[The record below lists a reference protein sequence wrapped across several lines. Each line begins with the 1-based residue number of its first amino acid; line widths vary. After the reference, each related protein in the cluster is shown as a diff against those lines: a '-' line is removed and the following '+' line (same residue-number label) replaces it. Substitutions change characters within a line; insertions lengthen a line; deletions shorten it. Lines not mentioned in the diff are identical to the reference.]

1 METRVKY
8 FRNYACEVRA
18 DQSEDHGHFIT
29 GKPIVFGA
37 STDIGGWYREII
49 EPGALNDTDLKDVR
63 FLVNHN
69 LSMIPLARSRNNN
82 ENSTMR
88 LEVVEDGLNI
98 RADLDTERNETS
110 RSLFSAVERGDIS
123 GMSFMFTVKADSW
136 DDLDTEYPTRH
147 ITGID
152 RVFEVSAVTAPAYE
166 ETSIEA
172 RADAEALENAKAVLE
187 SAKKAEAEKRAT
199 RIAEMEKRINALRGE

>member
-37 STDIGGWYREII
+37 ETDIGGWYKEII

-172 RADAEALENAKAVLE
+172 RADADALE
-187 SAKKAEAEKRAT
+187 SAKAALESARAAEAEERAN
-199 RIAEMEKRINALRGE
+199 RIAEMEKRLNALRG